1 MHYFD
6 YNATTPIHPE
16 VKKMIPEWLEL
27 YANPSAVHSA
37 GRQAREMLEVARAK
51 ILKNLGL
58 EIYKLAFT
66 STGTE
71 SNFLAL
77 NFLFQDE
84 PEEGTQVLLST
95 IEHPSIYNLKS
106 LLVERGYIVR
116 WIPVDKYGLVD
127 VDFIED
133 NCNDETVLVSV
144 MLANNETGVIQPL
157 KEIREITDQF
167 GVYLHCD
174 AIQSLGKMK
183 SIYSEIDAD
192 SYSFSSHK
200 AYGMKGV
207 SAVAYRSKPV
217 PIFRGGDQE
226 RGIRP
231 GTENLLGILSFDRAL
246 FELTQNEQ
254 KYLDLQLQNR
264 TLLESKLKELGGMIV
279 GEKAERL
286 ANTSCVTFDLSNE
299 KLLIE
304 LDKRGF
310 GISRGSACHAGNW
323 EPSHVLT
330 SMGITKEAANQT
342 VRISSGIFTSS
353 QDVENLSSAIE
364 EIILITR
371 KK

>member
-6 YNATTPIHPE
+6 YNATTPLHPE
-16 VKKMIPEWLEL
+16 IKKHIPEWMEL
-27 YANPSAVHSA
+27 YANPSAMHSA
-37 GRQAREMLEVARAK
+37 GRQARERLESARTN

-71 SNFLAL
+71 ANFLAL

-84 PEEGTQVLLST
+84 PEEDTQVLLSA

-106 LLVERGYIVR
+106 QLSDRGYRVR

-127 VDFIED
+127 VDFIDD
-133 NCNDETVLVSV
+133 NCNDETVLVAV

-157 KEIREITDQF
+157 KEIREITDQY

-174 AIQSLGKMK
+174 AIQSPGKMK
-183 SIYSEIDAD
+183 SIFAEIDAD

-200 AYGMKGV
+200 VYGMKGV

-217 PIFRGGDQE
+217 PVFKGGDQE
-226 RGIRP
+226 KGIRP
-231 GTENLLGILSFDRAL
+231 GTENLPGILSFDKAIS
-246 FELTQNEQ
+246 EIATNEK
-254 KYLDLQLQNR
+254 KYLDLQMKNR
-264 TLLESKLKELGGMIV
+264 IHLETKLKAIGGIVV
-279 GEKAERL
+279 GEKVERL
-286 ANTSCVTFDLSNE
+286 VNTSCVTLSISNE

-310 GISRGSACHAGNW
+310 GVSRGSACHAGAW

-330 SMGITKEAANQT
+330 AMGLTKDVANQT
-342 VRISSGIFTSS
+342 IRISTGILTTPKEV
-353 QDVENLSSAIE
+353 DNLCLAIE
-364 EIILITR
+364 EIL